1 MKKICLFIA
10 IIIISHLIIL
20 FPADNNTFQK
30 NRINMVNNQI
40 EHRGI
45 DNDEVLSS
53 MKKVPRHEFVPDSL
67 KKYAYQDRPLPI
79 GYGQTI
85 SQPFIVALMTQ
96 LLKVDNNSKI
106 LEVGT
111 GSGYQAAVLS
121 EIANKVYTVE
131 IIDSLYNKSTRLLEN
146 LNYVNIKTK
155 NSDGY
160 FGWKK
165 YAPYD
170 GIIVTCASE
179 FIPPPLLKQLK
190 IGGRM
195 IIPVGP
201 PFQIQHLILVKR
213 EEKNL
218 YTSQIVT
225 QVRFVPMV
233 RRKD

>member
-1 MKKICLFIA
+1 
-10 IIIISHLIIL
+10 
-20 FPADNNTFQK
+20 
-30 NRINMVNNQI
+30 
-40 EHRGI
+40 
-45 DNDEVLSS
+45 
-53 MKKVPRHEFVPDSL
+53 L
-67 KKYAYQDRPLPI
+67 KKDSKYEEIIKFQQKLDRKLFLEESEKKCAGVDSPLPI
-79 GYGQTI
+79 GFGQTI